1 MDPIYE
7 TVRLG
12 PRTLVLRPS
21 DCVDMILRHSFR
33 DRLRSAGVQSELIDI
48 LGGWAAQSIGQ
59 SYGRN
64 HDLEVLQKYMSS
76 ALCKNV

>member
-21 DCVDMILRHSFR
+21 DCVDMILRLGPWFLESGP
-33 DRLRSAGVQSELIDI
+33 RLLLLVLLYYNSHI
-48 LGGWAAQSIGQ
+48 GGYDAVHK
-59 SYGRN
+59 R
-64 HDLEVLQKYMSS
+64 
-76 ALCKNV
+76 